1 MNISKIKTN
10 VRVSSTVSI
19 DLSADEWGL
28 DTKQTSRAIIDKVAT
43 YLNKRFSRGY
53 NIGLTA
59 NELVDSM
66 YELMGS
72 FKIYGA
78 NHPEPNEVLKNLIYC
93 VYKK

>member
-10 VRVSSTVSI
+10 VRVSSIVAI

-28 DTKQTSRAIIDKVAT
+28 DTKHTPRAVIDKVAT
-43 YLNKRFSRGY
+43 FLNKRFNRGY
-53 NIGLTA
+53 NIGLTD

-66 YELMGS
+66 YELMDS

-78 NHPEPNEVLKNLIYC
+78 FHPEPNEVLKNLIYS
-93 VYKK
+93 VYRK